1 MPSKAPDDSNRF
13 ERGIAMV
20 LRCFLFLL
28 AAYIVFHKIFP
39 FGLFRTRLADM
50 TGADLLLL
58 IVRSLVATIG
68 AAFFVVTGF
77 IQPALHDRD
86 RLWCE
91 RWTGLAFGVIAIA
104 VGSVLISILEKKG
117 IIIIAAHWV
126 AICILAA
133 VLALRFLHPLE
144 ASLRFRT
151 PQPTRFQGRM
161 DRRGRSCPRASAM
174 RGLAVQM
181 HRQLRRRC
189 TR

>member
-1 MPSKAPDDSNRF
+1 
-13 ERGIAMV
+13 MV
-20 LRCFLFLL
+20 LRYFLFLL

-58 IVRSLVATIG
+58 IFRSLIATIG
-68 AAFFVVTGF
+68 AAYFVVTGF

-104 VGSVLISILEKKG
+104 IAFGSVLISILEKKG

-126 AICILAA
+126 ASCILW
-133 VLALRFLHPLE
+133 LLF
-144 ASLRFRT
+144 
-151 PQPTRFQGRM
+151 
-161 DRRGRSCPRASAM
+161 
-174 RGLAVQM
+174 
-181 HRQLRRRC
+181 
-189 TR
+189 